1 MVEVRSIMKDTVF
14 ADGIPRIRPLLI
26 FHGKGLRIK
35 TAKRSNEIK
44 QLLFNFKSY
53 AFLDTEKLGQ
63 LFQQSTNAKFRW
75 QVTYYRYS
83 SRPTDT
89 SGKNI

>member
-35 TAKRSNEIK
+35 TAKRSNEIEK
-44 QLLFNFKSY
+44 MTVQFQKLRFFGYRKTGAAISAIHQRQVPMANYLLQIFIEANRH
-53 AFLDTEKLGQ
+53 L
-63 LFQQSTNAKFRW
+63 R
-75 QVTYYRYS
+75 
-83 SRPTDT
+83 
-89 SGKNI
+89 